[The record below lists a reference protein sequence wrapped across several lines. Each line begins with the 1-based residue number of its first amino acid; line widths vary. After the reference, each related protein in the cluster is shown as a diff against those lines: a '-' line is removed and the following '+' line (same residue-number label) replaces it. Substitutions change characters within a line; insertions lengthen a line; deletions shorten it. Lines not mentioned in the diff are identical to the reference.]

1 MLHEKFRSLFVFL
14 KKILCAC
21 KSLIKEYHSVEKQT
35 WAAKRREMLRTT
47 AAGSNSSHR
56 GFTPRRCAAGATQML
71 SKQDLCYGG
80 SHFVI
85 LLVSAHWLPSSN
97 WISLFSKAGH
107 LEIPRLYISRQK
119 TLSGS
124 GAKNNSLR
132 CCACLC
138 VYVHIGACA
147 CSFLRTGGRRGRVPL
162 HAHAK
167 SNNQSDFKIDIKQTG
182 LFI

>member
-1 MLHEKFRSLFVFL
+1 M
-14 KKILCAC
+14 
-21 KSLIKEYHSVEKQT
+21 EKQI
-35 WAAKRREMLRTT
+35 WPAKHCEICEWLPLD
-47 AAGSNSSHR
+47 NSSHR
-56 GFTPRRCAAGATQML
+56 GFTPRRCAANATQML

-119 TLSGS
+119 TLTGS
-124 GAKNNSLR
+124 GPKTTVCDAAPA
-132 CCACLC
+132 CVCACM
-138 VYVHIGACA
+138 HIGVCV
-147 CSFLRTGGRRGRVPL
+147 CSFLCTGVRRGRVSL

-167 SNNQSDFKIDIKQTG
+167 SNNQKDFKIDIKQTW